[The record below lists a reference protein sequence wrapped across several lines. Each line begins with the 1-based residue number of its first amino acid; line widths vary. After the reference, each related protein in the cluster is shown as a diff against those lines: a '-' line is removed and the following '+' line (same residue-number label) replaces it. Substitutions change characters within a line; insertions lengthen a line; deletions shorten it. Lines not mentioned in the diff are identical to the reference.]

1 MGLQIRTKTIFHCNR
16 DVATDNITCPCQG
29 QLIFEGL
36 VSRAT
41 VTKTLS
47 KLLLACRSKRS
58 LMGLRKSSFARFDF
72 VRLLN
77 IGYCCGYT
85 WNLKPKRWIA
95 PRVLRDKSFNCIV
108 YQRWKNTI
116 WSNHACR
123 YRLYSKETWL
133 ENVSTNVKK
142 NSNNEEVIGFSPIK
156 RSHNDQSCSDLQLQ
170 PAPVCMPR
178 FKLFILLTN
187 LVHLL
192 NYFKCIK
199 ICPFSV
205 LRMIK
210 QLNSYCTVAFLR

>member
-36 VSRAT
+36 VLRAT

-85 WNLKPKRWIA
+85 WNLKPKRWIT
-95 PRVLRDKSFNCIV
+95 PRVLRDESSNCIV

-142 NSNNEEVIGFSPIK
+142 KKTATTKKLSVSARSSDHTMISPAATYNCNL
-156 RSHNDQSCSDLQLQ
+156 RYACLVLSCFF
-170 PAPVCMPR
+170 C
-178 FKLFILLTN
+178 
-187 LVHLL
+187 
-192 NYFKCIK
+192 
-199 ICPFSV
+199 
-205 LRMIK
+205 
-210 QLNSYCTVAFLR
+210 